1 VVAALLQTYEGVVI
15 ATYEGDKALYIAAVS
30 EAALPAQIAELSAV
44 TRMYGSAF
52 TVTVTVNGVP
62 AHDSAVGVTV
72 YTASMAAFVVLNNVP
87 EIELAAELSINP

>member
-1 VVAALLQTYEGVVI
+1 M
-15 ATYEGDKALYIAAVS
+15 ATLGPKALYIAAVS

-72 YTASMAAFVVLNNVP
+72 YTALIEVLVVLNNVP
-87 EIELAAELSINP
+87 EIAFAEDPASNP